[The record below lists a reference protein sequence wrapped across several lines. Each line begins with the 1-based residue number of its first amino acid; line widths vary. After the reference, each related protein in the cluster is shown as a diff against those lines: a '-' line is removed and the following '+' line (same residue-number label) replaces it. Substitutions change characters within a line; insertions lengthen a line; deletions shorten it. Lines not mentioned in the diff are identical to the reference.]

1 MNNNELKI
9 KYRNLYYNVSNIN
22 NRLNNVIYKVNE
34 LNDFLE
40 DNAIIDEQIIEK
52 TAYDETKNKLNNVSY
67 ELNYYVI
74 PSLRNNA
81 FK

>member
-40 DNAIIDEQIIEK
+40 DNAIIDGQIIEK
-52 TAYDETKNKLNNVSY
+52 NTYDEVKNKLNNVSY

-81 FK
+81 FR